1 MRKRFGIMLSCVFAW
16 TLALLCLTAPARA
29 GTPGNSPTGFMAVWT
44 VKQPDEKPEG
54 IEEPEKEEEA
64 EEEKTEEKEQDN
76 TVSFV
81 LPAGLKIIEAEAFEG
96 TAIRS
101 IALPALVEVI
111 GDRAFANIPT
121 LRGIHIPEKTRIIA
135 RSAFSGSD
143 QVTITG
149 VPGSYARRFAREN
162 GIPFAPTRTV
172 YAGIGASQLAVNAAA
187 RPSRMDADD
196 VHAAENGK
204 IRKDTQWRPIGEIK
218 ADQNDQLITNHIS
231 GRAPPACA

>member
-1 MRKRFGIMLSCVFAW
+1 MKKRFGIMLACVFAW

-54 IEEPEKEEEA
+54 IVEPEKEEEA
-64 EEEKTEEKEQDN
+64 II
-76 TVSFV
+76 SFV

-101 IALPALVEVI
+101 VALPARVEVI

-172 YAGIGASQLAVNAAA
+172 YAGIGAPQLAVNAAA

-196 VHAAENGK
+196 AHAAENGK

-218 ADQNDQLITNHIS
+218 ADQNDQLITNQIS
-231 GRAPPACA
+231 GRAPPLCA

>member
-1 MRKRFGIMLSCVFAW
+1 MKKRFGIMLACVFAW

-54 IEEPEKEEEA
+54 IVEPEKEEEA
-64 EEEKTEEKEQDN
+64 II
-76 TVSFV
+76 SFV

-101 IALPALVEVI
+101 VALPARVEVI

-172 YAGIGASQLAVNAAA
+172 YAGIGAPQLAVNAAA

-196 VHAAENGK
+196 AHAAENGK

>member
-1 MRKRFGIMLSCVFAW
+1 MRKRLGSMLSCVFAW
-16 TLALLCLTAPARA
+16 MLALFCLTAPVQAA
-29 GTPGNSPTGFMAVWT
+29 TPGNNSATGFMAVWT
-44 VKQPDEKPEG
+44 VKQPDEKLEVTA
-54 IEEPEKEEEA
+54 EPEKEEQ
-64 EEEKTEEKEQDN
+64 EEHII
-76 TVSFV
+76 SFI
-81 LPAGLKIIEAEAFEG
+81 LPSGLKIIEAEAFEG

-101 IALPALVEVI
+101 VALPARVEVI

-172 YAGIGASQLAVNAAA
+172 YAGIGAPQLAVNAAA

-196 VHAAENGK
+196 AHAAENGK